1 MGDRPMEKDLIGRE
15 RCPQASQ
22 EALREAQDKYK
33 YQCIKS
39 RENAVERLQR
49 ASTRE
54 EEENE

>member
-1 MGDRPMEKDLIGRE
+1 MEKDLIGRE